1 MLLFILLIILV
12 GYLLTRMKIVQ
23 QSEAFII
30 ERMGSYYQ
38 TWHNGIHFLMP
49 FIDKIVHK
57 VSLKETVLTLD
68 PQSVI
73 TKDNVSMTIDTIM
86 YTQITDPKAAT
97 YGVDDVENALRKSV
111 GTALRN
117 VVGELELDQ
126 TLSERDII
134 NAKMQSYMDKVT
146 GPWGIKVN
154 RVELKDV
161 RPPKE
166 IQATMERQMKAE
178 RERRAQVTE
187 SRGAKEAQVLK
198 AEAEAEA
205 VQKQAEGQAKAQVT
219 QAQAQAQAMEAR
231 AQGQANAIKT
241 VQTAYSSG
249 LKSLNDNGVLAQ
261 FIRLQSFDA
270 MKGIADGN
278 ATKLIVPSDMQDFT
292 TKSMLFKE
300 SDDSSMINK
309 Q

>member
-187 SRGAKEAQVLK
+187 ARGAKEAQVLK

>member
-12 GYLLTRMKIVQ
+12 CYLLTRMKIVQ

-187 SRGAKEAQVLK
+187 ARGAKEAQVLK

>member
-12 GYLLTRMKIVQ
+12 CYLLTRMKIVQ

-187 SRGAKEAQVLK
+187 ARGAKEAQVLK

-300 SDDSSMINK
+300 SDDSFMLNK

>member
-12 GYLLTRMKIVQ
+12 CYLLTRMKIVQ

-187 SRGAKEAQVLK
+187 ARGAKEAQVLK

-219 QAQAQAQAMEAR
+219 QAQAQAQAMEAK

-300 SDDSSMINK
+300 SDDSSMLNK